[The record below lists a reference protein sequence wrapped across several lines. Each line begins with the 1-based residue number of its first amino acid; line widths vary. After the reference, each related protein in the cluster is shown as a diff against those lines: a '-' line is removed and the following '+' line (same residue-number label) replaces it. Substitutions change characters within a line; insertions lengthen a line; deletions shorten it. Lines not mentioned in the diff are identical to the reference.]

1 MLEPTQLT
9 ILDTKLLGV
18 IAHAALAKVDKF
30 DTQSMA
36 NIVWA
41 YARLGH
47 SDLPLAIAI
56 AKRAAA
62 AAEEFTT
69 QVLHDLSNAGGLHVL
84 VCIGRIYWVKE
95 RGCTVRVWR
104 VKR

>member
-1 MLEPTQLT
+1 MNVIACMLESTQLA

-18 IAHAALAKVDKF
+18 IAHAALAKVDTF

-56 AKRAAA
+56 AKKAAG

-69 QVLHDLSNAGGLHVL
+69 QVLQDLLCAWALHVQ
-84 VCIGRIYWVKE
+84 CR
-95 RGCTVRVWR
+95 WR
-104 VKR
+104 